1 MPLPLVE
8 RSEKEIAKTIKSRVL
23 DLKHVRGCRQ
33 VTVRMSGKRPD
44 VNLSILLDGNLALE
58 ESHRTASEVE
68 REVKKLVPNARV
80 TIHTE
85 PLGNNQEKLWKL
97 VKGTADIVP
106 GSRGAHNVHIQKIDG
121 KLCVD
126 FHLEV
131 SADMTVKRAH
141 EVADHVEERLK
152 KANPDISEVTIHIE
166 SASDIISSEL
176 AGSGH
181 EIESHVEHI
190 VKHFPEIKACQEPV
204 LRRVGEHLHLVLRCN
219 FDPNISIEKAHEIS
233 NKIEAKIKDA
243 YPNIDRIDIHEE
255 PY

>member
-8 RSEKEIAKTIKSRVL
+8 RSEKEIAKTIKSRVEG
-23 DLKHVRGCRQ
+23 LKHVRGCRR
-33 VTVRMSGKRPD
+33 VTVRMSRKRLD
-44 VNLSILLDGNLALE
+44 VNLFIFLDGNLALE

-80 TIHTE
+80 IIHTE
-85 PLGNNQEKLWKL
+85 PLGDNHEKLWKL

-131 SADMTVKRAH
+131 GADMTVKGAH
-141 EVADHVEERLK
+141 EVADQVEERLK
-152 KANPDISEVTIHIE
+152 EADPDISEVIIHLE

-176 AGSGH
+176 TGSGH

-190 VKHFPEIKACQEPV
+190 VKRFPEIKAFQEPV
-204 LRRVGEHLHLVLRCN
+204 LRRVGVHLHLVLRCN

-243 YPNIDRIDIHEE
+243 HPNIDRIDIHEE